1 MGAPTGCGDY
11 LAGVGPHLPERRPA
25 APAGTRLARAARSP
39 VALGVAVAAGA
50 LTAVAGLGVPAALT
64 AALLGW
70 VVSSGVALLWR
81 TPRPPSPDPF
91 AVGEPWRH
99 YVMAAV
105 RHQRR
110 FAESCA
116 SLPDGP
122 LRQRLVL
129 LGDRVDEAASEVWS
143 IAQAGHRLTR
153 ARRAIGAPDPSPA
166 ADAPASGDPVLSDA
180 LAVHEDATGRIDG
193 TIAATERRLAALDA
207 QLGAV
212 VTRAIEVA
220 ATASTSADLGGVE
233 GDLAQLVDEMESL
246 RLALDELEGDGG
258 GPR

>member
-1 MGAPTGCGDY
+1 MGAPAGCEDY

-25 APAGTRLARAARSP
+25 VPAGMRLARAARSP
-39 VALGVAVAAGA
+39 VALGVAVAVGA
-50 LTAVAGLGVPAALT
+50 LTAVAGLGLPAALG

-70 VVSSGVALLWR
+70 VATSGVALLWR
-81 TPRPPSPDPF
+81 SPRPPGPDPF
-91 AVGEPWRH
+91 AVGEPWRR

-129 LGDRVDEAASEVWS
+129 LGDRVDEATSEVWS
-143 IAQAGHRLTR
+143 IAQAGHRLSQ
-153 ARRAIGAPDPSPA
+153 ARRAIGATDHATATLDDADPL
-166 ADAPASGDPVLSDA
+166 VSDA
-180 LAVHEDATGRIDG
+180 LAVHEDAAGRVDD
-193 TIAATERRLAALDA
+193 TIAATERRLAARDA
-207 QLGAV
+207 QRGAV
-212 VTRAIEVA
+212 VTRAIEVS
-220 ATASTSADLGGVE
+220 ATAGTSVDLGGVE

-246 RLALDELEGDGG
+246 RLALDELGGDGG
-258 GPR
+258 EPR